1 MIKIAKN
8 VFLFFLVTAGTSLLA
23 QSKLDKIKKLN
34 GEEIEVEITA
44 TDQKMV
50 SFKYPGEN
58 ETYRISKRMIQ
69 EITHKSG
76 RKEKLSEAL
85 VIKGEED
92 WEKVMITQDK
102 DDVEGMVK
110 KGETTEGTKGFS
122 LHSASSSDKKAT
134 KKLRQEADPRAWR
147 QVGSRLQPRSV
158 ALASDAQQPP
168 WIDHTTNNDALHSR
182 KRSRR
187 RGHGPETSPS
197 ATRDEAAAA
206 GIHGG
211 HPAPLVQHS
220 SRDMHHGEQ
229 HRACPPGPQR
239 PSRATRASSSAG
251 VWPL

>member
-58 ETYRISKRMIQ
+58 ETYRMSKRMIQ

-110 KGETTEGTKGFS
+110 KGETKEGTKGVS

-134 KKLRQEADPRAWR
+134 KKLKQEAAKMGGYIIY
-147 QVGSRLQPRSV
+147 VVEKKENNSSSSGANSV
-158 ALASDAQQPP
+158 
-168 WIDHTTNNDALHSR
+168 T
-182 KRSRR
+182 
-187 RGHGPETSPS
+187 S
-197 ATRDEAAAA
+197 ATDQTISSKTSNKYGVSIPRIGSLNNKQTTIEAWVY
-206 GIHGG
+206 GF
-211 HPAPLVQHS
+211 
-220 SRDMHHGEQ
+220 
-229 HRACPPGPQR
+229 
-239 PSRATRASSSAG
+239 
-251 VWPL
+251 